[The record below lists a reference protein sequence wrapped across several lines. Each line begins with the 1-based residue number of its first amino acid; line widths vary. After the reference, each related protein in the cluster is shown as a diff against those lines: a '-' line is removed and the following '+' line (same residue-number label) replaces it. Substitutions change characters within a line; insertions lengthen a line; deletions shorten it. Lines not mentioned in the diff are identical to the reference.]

1 MDIQN
6 LNFNNFNKIGNCML
20 ADLTEFENGGKIE
33 TLPFDIIP
41 YINNLE
47 ENESLSFIKRED
59 SRGELENTLY
69 KEDIIS
75 IQRLRIEPEDDIQ
88 YKVLTLGC
96 TNETWESMNITNCK
110 YVADYNRNF
119 SEMFD
124 MDKKVEAEYISTRT
138 IKTETIVNAVIGPVI
153 DAMTKVMDRDYV
165 GFYQISRHKNY
176 SITTSIAKKL
186 ISELVDSKKKQND
199 RNIILDILSKNNNEP
214 DVVKKKTLVFY
225 LSLASAWN
233 ICKTFCVSNP
243 SMGDQLR
250 NELTNILEV
259 ATALQHSYN
268 RAKQIGIESKEY
280 DIETQTFT
288 RGDNQYYDFNLLDE
302 SIISYLLVLQ
312 ELSDRGNSV
321 AIYSTKIPHH
331 IQVIHADTVRSTGSN
346 NPDIKGGT
354 IDENISKLIYHA
366 IAFYGDYN
374 GKEDPGLYLSSRKAI
389 IKKSLCET
397 KYFINIC
404 NAIDMCNV
412 SALNSVLQDIKFR
425 QSKRETQEDMREI
438 EKVVFE
444 AVEDMIQAKIDFE
457 NAVQNNSSYYHRIN
471 TSINDTILKPVP
483 DMEQLENFIPGRF
496 LGQIGKFNYGLGQ
509 ADMLT
514 GNKVCG
520 KLRSLVDKDA
530 TLTSYTK
537 ELMKI
542 VIKSAIDF
550 DYYDYILS
558 MGIAPYKFNNKSLE
572 ISETPIHIQA
582 KAYKELQ
589 AISDNPIYNIV
600 SSCKSNTREYIDTY
614 NDGLEKRPVGEAL
627 LQEIRNLNLGT
638 QYNIDNSIIYNRNE
652 VIWGRKPI
660 IDDLRETDTK
670 ADIFNKELLMFNSST
685 PIRILSTNV
694 NPDYTTLLI
703 SIDAGMIRTWW
714 LKLRLD
720 ATRGDKALGLS
731 DFMPSD
737 SARMT
742 EDNLWAT
749 LDVLAKQN
757 YEWIPTGYRCKEII
771 SAYSDI
777 SSQQEEEMIVNS
789 MQVYN
794 MYTRDCCNLLPNY
807 LLKDIGMDPCLYF
820 NISNWSAWKI
830 DESDTPKS
838 MLRLNVYSYDP
849 DIDEETK
856 SLGYFNYLNYVLM
869 DYPKR
874 PFDNTKAQELEGV
887 FFSLGSFV
895 DTMLQLSYIG
905 LLESET
911 IDKECKEY
919 NIEKWNELSS
929 QFMYQYGMEEKT
941 FCLINSYDPY
951 QEMTNTIMKHEKS
964 VAGLRVRKSN
974 WNSVLKMKV
983 EGNNNSD
990 NVRDIV
996 NFNYRQIKKDNLVH
1010 TGDEYN
1016 FCLGRDNVDEKKK
1029 QKDYQRIGKDIVR
1042 SINQNSLLGGFEL
1055 IDIKYRGVVN
1065 NFQSYGTVGY
1075 DPNISK
1081 LFNPDGSQDFFLDSK
1096 NICQA
1101 QYGCCGWDFT
1111 MTIKMPTAVLVGLAS
1126 DTITYSQPIEE
1137 IIPEYS
1143 HNSGSAAKFGSNSFN

>member
-6 LNFNNFNKIGNCML
+6 LNFNNFNKIGKCML

-47 ENESLSFIKRED
+47 DNESLSFIKRED
-59 SRGELENTLY
+59 SRGELENHLY
-69 KEDIIS
+69 KDDIIS

-96 TNETWESMNITNCK
+96 TNESWETMNISNCK
-110 YVADYNRNF
+110 YIPDYSRNF
-119 SEMFD
+119 AEMFD

-165 GFYQISRHKNY
+165 GFYQISKHKNY

-186 ISELVDSKKKQND
+186 ITELVESKKKQKD
-199 RNIILDILSKNNNEP
+199 RNIILNLLSKNNNEP

-233 ICKTFCVSNP
+233 VCKTFCISNP

-250 NELTNILEV
+250 NELTNILEL
-259 ATALQHSYN
+259 ATAIQHSYN
-268 RAKQIGIESKEY
+268 RAKKIGIESKEY
-280 DIETQTFT
+280 DLETQSFT
-288 RGDNQYYDFNLLDE
+288 RGDNQYYDFNLFDE
-302 SIISYLLVLQ
+302 SIISYLLVMQ
-312 ELSDRGNSV
+312 ELNNRGNSV

-331 IQVIHADTVRSTGSN
+331 IQVIHSNSVRSTATN
-346 NPDIKGGT
+346 NPDVKGGT
-354 IDENISKLIYHA
+354 IDENISKLIHHC

-374 GKEDPGLYLSSRKAI
+374 GKEDPGLYLSSRKTI
-389 IKKSLCET
+389 LKKSICET

-404 NAIDMCNV
+404 NAVDLCSI

-425 QSKRETQEDMREI
+425 QSKRETQDDMREV

-444 AVEDMIQAKIDFE
+444 SIQDMIQAKINFE
-457 NAVQNNSSYYHRIN
+457 NAMQNNSSYYHRIN
-471 TSINDTILKPVP
+471 SNINDTILKSTP
-483 DMEQLENFIPGRF
+483 DMQRLENFIPGRF

-509 ADMLT
+509 ATMLP
-514 GNKVCG
+514 GNKVCS

-542 VIKSAIDF
+542 VLKAAIDF
-550 DYYDYILS
+550 DYYSFLLD
-558 MGIAPYKFNNKSLE
+558 MGITADKFNSKSFE
-572 ISETPIHIQA
+572 IAETPIHIQA

-589 AISDNPIYNIV
+589 VSSDNPIGTAVFNCNV
-600 SSCKSNTREYIDTY
+600 NTRNYMDVY
-614 NDGLEKRPVGEAL
+614 NDGLEKRPIGESL
-627 LQEIRNLNLGT
+627 LQEIRNQNLGS
-638 QYNIDNSIIYNRNE
+638 QYGIDNSVIYNRNE
-652 VIWGRKPI
+652 NILGRKPI
-660 IDDLRETDTK
+660 IDDIQDNDSK
-670 ADIFNKELLMFNSST
+670 ADIFNKEVLMFNSNR
-685 PIRILSTNV
+685 PIKILSTNV

-703 SIDAGMIRTWW
+703 NIDAGMVRTWW

-731 DFMPSD
+731 DFVPSD
-737 SARMT
+737 SVRMT

-749 LDVLAKQN
+749 LDMLAKQN
-757 YEWIPTGYRCKEII
+757 YEWIPTGYKCAEIVKQFT
-771 SAYSDI
+771 DI
-777 SSQQEEEMIVNS
+777 SSQQENEMIINS

-794 MYTRDCCNLLPNY
+794 DYVRDCCTVLPNY
-807 LLKDIGMDPCLYF
+807 LYKDIGMDPCLYF

-830 DESDTPKS
+830 DESDKPKS

-849 DIDEETK
+849 DIDAETR
-856 SLGYFNYLNYVLM
+856 SLGYCNYLNNILT
-869 DYPKR
+869 DYSKSSDTTR
-874 PFDNTKAQELEGV
+874 AQELEGI
-887 FFSLGSFV
+887 FFSLGNFV
-895 DTMLQLSYIG
+895 DTMLQLTYIG
-905 LLESET
+905 LQESET
-911 IDKECKEY
+911 IDKECKSY

-929 QFMYQYGMEEKT
+929 EFMYQYGMEEQT
-941 FCLINSYDPY
+941 FCLVNSYDPY
-951 QEMTNTIMKHEKS
+951 QEMTNRVMKHERS
-964 VAGLRVRKSN
+964 LSSLRIRKNN
-974 WNSVLKMKV
+974 WNSILKIKV
-983 EGNNNSD
+983 EGSNNSD
-990 NVRDIV
+990 DIKDIV
-996 NFNYRQIKKDNLVH
+996 SYNYRQLKHDNVIH
-1010 TGDEYN
+1010 KGNEYN
-1016 FCLGRDNVDEKKK
+1016 FCLGRDNVDEKLK

-1042 SINQNSLLGGFEL
+1042 SINHNNLLGGFEL

-1065 NFQSYGTVGY
+1065 NFQAYGTVGY
-1075 DPNISK
+1075 NPNISN
-1081 LFNPDGSQDFFLDSK
+1081 LFNPEGRQDFFMDSK

-1111 MTIKMPTAVLVGLAS
+1111 MTIKVPTAILVGLAS

-1137 IIPEYS
+1137 IIPEYN
-1143 HNSGSAAKFGSNSFN
+1143 HTSGTAARFGSSSF